1 MYKLL
6 TKKGQLFALVLGL
19 VSVAIALFSIVGGMK
34 SAGYSLSD
42 DLNQIMKGNP
52 ELTFDFFNPAL
63 IVVLILI
70 GLAAVA
76 WLVFGLK
83 GLFSNPKAS
92 MKFII
97 AIIAILILV
106 FALYS
111 MAQTETVGRTYELIQ
126 KNGISENIS
135 KMITAGIKTTLA
147 LSIFAVVAMVA
158 MELRNAFK

>member
-19 VSVAIALFSIVGGMK
+19 VSAAIALFSIIGGMK
-34 SAGYSLSD
+34 GAGYSMSD

-52 ELTFDFFNPAL
+52 EASFDFFNPAIYVVLAL
-63 IVVLILI
+63 IVI
-70 GLAAVA
+70 AALA
-76 WLVFGLK
+76 WLIFGLK

-97 AIIAILILV
+97 AIVAILILI

-111 MAQTETVGRTYELIQ
+111 MAQSEGSGKIYELIQ
-126 KNGISENIS
+126 KNGITENVS
-135 KMITAGIKTTLA
+135 KMITAGIKATIG
-147 LSIFAVVAMVA
+147 LSIFAVIAMVG